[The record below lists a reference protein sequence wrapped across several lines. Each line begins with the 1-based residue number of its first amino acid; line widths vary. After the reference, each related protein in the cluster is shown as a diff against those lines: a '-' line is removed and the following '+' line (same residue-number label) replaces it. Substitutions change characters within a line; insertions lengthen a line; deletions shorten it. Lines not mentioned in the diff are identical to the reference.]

1 VLGFDLV
8 PNRRVENFKALQ
20 GVALMAR
27 PASTTCPQL
36 VHMVYTLRGLL
47 IVLLFTQCALAQ
59 EPGSVLYGSWTATA
73 GPSQIFRGT
82 WSAETS
88 RRIPNEAQGSWTLV
102 NDSGEV
108 VLQGTWSA
116 RKTGSRWQGTWRA
129 RTTKGQSFSGS
140 WETNLTESTDQTF
153 AALLKR
159 TIEKEV
165 AGSWQSGLYRGNWW
179 LKGLNAKK

>member
-1 VLGFDLV
+1 MEFHFL
-8 PNRRVENFKALQ
+8 RRDEKRVIYRF
-20 GVALMAR
+20 
-27 PASTTCPQL
+27 
-36 VHMVYTLRGLL
+36 TLRTVL

-88 RRIPNEAQGSWTLV
+88 RRNPNEAQGSWTLV

-140 WETNLTESTDQTF
+140 WEANLPESTDQTF

-165 AGSWQSGLYRGNWW
+165 AGSWQSGVYRGNWW

>member
-1 VLGFDLV
+1 MGKGVSMFKGYEK
-8 PNRRVENFKALQ
+8 RVFY
-20 GVALMAR
+20 
-27 PASTTCPQL
+27 CF
-36 VHMVYTLRGLL
+36 TLHGLL
-47 IVLLFTQCALAQ
+47 IISLFTQSALAQ
-59 EPGSVLYGSWTATA
+59 EAGSVLYGSWTATA

-88 RRIPNEAQGSWTLV
+88 RRNPNEAQGSWTLV

-116 RKTGSRWQGTWRA
+116 KKTGSSWQGTWRA

-140 WETNLTESTDQTF
+140 WESNLPEPTDQTF

-165 AGSWQSGLYRGNWW
+165 AGSWQSGGYRGNWW
-179 LKGLNAKK
+179 LRGLKKASHQAAFASRSAS